1 MAHIPGLP
9 VTAVVQRIEIHKL
22 RQGENL
28 ILGFSIGGG
37 IDQDPGQN
45 PYSEDKSDKGIYVTR
60 VSEGGPAEVAGLH
73 TGDKIMQVNG
83 WDMTMVTHD
92 QARKRL
98 TKKNEDVVRL
108 LVTRTNLE
116 NVVRQSMQ

>member
-1 MAHIPGLP
+1 MLSD
-9 VTAVVQRIEIHKL
+9 TDEMSLLLFQQRIEIHKL

-45 PYSEDKSDKGIYVTR
+45 PYSEDKSDK
-60 VSEGGPAEVAGLH
+60 
-73 TGDKIMQVNG
+73 VNG

-116 NVVRQSMQ
+116 TVVRQSMQ

>member
-73 TGDKIMQVNG
+73 TGDKIMQV
-83 WDMTMVTHD
+83 
-92 QARKRL
+92 L
-98 TKKNEDVVRL
+98 
-108 LVTRTNLE
+108 
-116 NVVRQSMQ
+116 